1 MNAVLPTLYY
11 VHDPM
16 CSWCWGFRPVW
27 LQVQQALAEKVNIET
42 ILGGLAADSDLPMPA
57 DMQVNIRDTWM
68 RIQNDIPGTVF
79 NFDFWT
85 QCQPRRST
93 YPSCRA
99 VIAAGLQGNEFSK
112 AMILAIQQAYYLR
125 AKNPSDEVVLIQL
138 SDEIGLNVKRFEA
151 DIISENCRK
160 LLEDEISLTRH
171 LGVKAFPSLV
181 FSYKEYNTLIHISYT
196 DSETIVSHLLELF

>member
-1 MNAVLPTLYY
+1 MNTALPTLYY

-27 LQVQQALAEKVNIET
+27 LQVRQALAGKINIET
-42 ILGGLAADSDLPMPA
+42 ILGGLAADSDLLMPA
-57 DMQVNIRDTWM
+57 DMQVSIRDTWK
-68 RIQNDIPGTVF
+68 RIQNDIPGTIF

-99 VIAAGLQGNEFSK
+99 VIAAGLQGNEFSN

-151 DIISENCRK
+151 DIISENCNK

-181 FSYKEYNTLIHISYT
+181 FSYKEYNTLIHINYT
-196 DSETIVSHLLELF
+196 DSEIIVSHLLELF